1 MLGQPLDGI
10 SANPPDRGSHGVHSA
25 STRFGPAEAEVLSLP
40 LRIVADENMP
50 GLAMFDA
57 LGTVVAR
64 PGRALSARD
73 LSQADVLLVRSVT
86 RVDAA
91 LLEGTPVRFVGSA
104 TIGTDHIDLPWLS
117 QAGIS
122 FTHAPGCNA
131 MAVAEYTLQAVI
143 EWLIATGRELSG
155 LTLGVVGCGNVGS
168 RVAALMRA
176 LGVTVLCC
184 DPPRQKRGEQVDGGW
199 QSLDTVLGC
208 DIVSLHVPLSRGGPD
223 ATWHLLDRA
232 RLRTLTSWQL
242 LINTC
247 RGPVI
252 DNQELMQLPQ
262 QHLPA
267 LVLDVWENEPLVMRG
282 LFERVLRGS
291 AHIAGY
297 SVEGRWRGSR
307 MVLQG
312 LHRWLGQ
319 VDDGSEP
326 NPLQS
331 DWLQPVSGLIDLLA
345 LLRSRYR
352 LGDDHQ
358 ALLASLAAPD
368 PGTAFDLLRKHYPQ
382 RHEMR
387 GTVVRAPVAASL
399 LPLLSA
405 LGVSVSPGIA
415 SAGQDPHRR
424 GGSSLR

>member
-1 MLGQPLDGI
+1 MLP
-10 SANPPDRGSHGVHSA
+10 
-25 STRFGPAEAEVLSLP
+25 LP

-73 LSQADVLLVRSVT
+73 LSQTDVLLVRSVT

-91 LLEGTPVRFVGSA
+91 LLAGTPVRFVGSA

-117 QAGIS
+117 RAGIG
-122 FTHAPGCNA
+122 FVHAPGCNA
-131 MAVAEYTLQAVI
+131 MAVAEYTLQAVL
-143 EWLIATGRELSG
+143 EWLIATGREVTG

-176 LGVTVLCC
+176 LGVMVLCC

-199 QSLDTVLGC
+199 QSLDAVLGC
-208 DIVSLHVPLSRGGPD
+208 DIVSLHVPLNRDGED
-223 ATWHLLDRA
+223 ATWHLFDRA
-232 RLRTLTSWQL
+232 RLRALTPRQL

-247 RGPVI
+247 RGPVV
-252 DNQELMQLPQ
+252 DNQALIELPRQ
-262 QHLPA
+262 QLPA
-267 LVLDVWENEPLVMRG
+267 LVLDVWENEPLLMPA

-291 AHIAGY
+291 PHIAGY

-312 LHRWLGQ
+312 LRHWLGQ
-319 VDDGSEP
+319 EDVGSEP
-326 NPLQS
+326 DPLQS
-331 DWLQPVSGLIDLLA
+331 DWLQPVSGLTDLLA
-345 LLRSRYR
+345 LLCSRYR
-352 LGDDHQ
+352 LADDHE
-358 ALLASLAAPD
+358 ALMASLSEPE
-368 PGTAFDLLRKHYPQ
+368 PGKAFDLLRKQYPQ

-387 GTVVRAPVAASL
+387 GTVVRGAVAAPL

-405 LGVSVSPGIA
+405 LGVSVWPGTA
-415 SAGQDPHRR
+415 SADPDPHRH
-424 GGSSLR
+424 GGSSPR